1 MMLACVNPFDILVI
15 KKWCV
20 TNRIIDDQGN
30 SLKYQLIPIRG
41 YDPETLPFII
51 SSGVK
56 TINIISTKEFTIQP
70 LV

>member
-1 MMLACVNPFDILVI
+1 MLLACVNPVDILVI

-41 YDPETLPFII
+41 YDYETLPFVV
-51 SSGVK
+51 SSGRKSINLINVK
-56 TINIISTKEFTIQP
+56 SATI
-70 LV
+70 